1 VIINRLPS
9 AKFHLASPNS
19 HWRSRS
25 GELGAPSLLAL
36 TPKRATRA
44 SPGGFKPGR
53 QSSGSTLRNLSPAF
67 EILKKMALKKSA
79 AGKRAANKFE
89 AVRTAK
95 EAARR

>member
-1 VIINRLPS
+1 MIINRLPS

-25 GELGAPSLLAL
+25 GDLDAHHYWLSHRSAPLEPAPADSS
-36 TPKRATRA
+36 PA
-44 SPGGFKPGR
+44 SILW
-53 QSSGSTLRNLSPAF
+53 LRPPRNRSPAF
-67 EILKKMALKKSA
+67 EILEKMAVKKSA
-79 AGKRAANKFE
+79 AGTRTVNKVE